1 MKQFPDPA
9 STRQALPRELQELYK
24 HPLPS
29 SRGGPLFNAFS
40 YPTKISPQAVAL
52 YIATHT
58 RPGATVLDAFAGSG
72 TTGLAAH
79 LCDRPTRDMRQLAAV
94 MGLNP
99 VWGPRHAVLYELG
112 VIGSFVAE
120 VMCHPPD
127 PHLFEQEAAALV
139 RGGYAALGALLT
151 VVDDRGCAGVLRHA
165 IWSDVL
171 RCPHCG
177 HEYSFWDV
185 AVARQPLRLRDANE
199 HCGCPACETTMRLGA
214 AVHATEEVFDELLGR
229 SVERRKRVPVRIYGR
244 TGTRKWQREVLPSD
258 LELLRQVDSHPLPA
272 STPVAPLKLGDLYR
286 SGYHFGMTHLHHL
299 YTRRNLIS
307 VATLLELVERREAS
321 VRDALRLL
329 VLSYNQ
335 SHATLMTR
343 VVIKSG
349 QADFVLTGAQSGV
362 LYVSSLPAEKN
373 VIDGVARKVKALRD
387 SFALVRDSRSTVTVR
402 NRSSTALVEA
412 EQSIDY
418 VFTDPPFADFI
429 PYAEI
434 NQVNDLW
441 LGRRTDDADEAVV
454 SGAQGKSLD
463 DYENL
468 MARVFSEMGRVL
480 KDEAKATVVFHAAK
494 ASVWAALQ
502 RAYRRAGLE
511 VAAASVLDK
520 LQASFK
526 QVVST
531 VSVKGDPLL
540 LLTKDVACARQRHS
554 GEALIVEL
562 LAQARASGDATEHAP
577 SRLYSR
583 YVNRC
588 LGDGVAVELDA
599 ERFYAMVQAA
609 TQ

>member
-9 STRQALPRELQELYK
+9 STRQAVPRELQELYK

-40 YPTKISPQAVAL
+40 YPTKISPEAVAL

-79 LCDRPTRDMRQLAAV
+79 LCDRPTREMRQLAAV

-139 RGGYAALGALLT
+139 HDGYAAVGGLLA
-151 VVDDRGCAGVLRHA
+151 VADDRGCPGVLRHA

-171 RCPHCG
+171 LCPHCG
-177 HEYSFWDV
+177 HEQSFWEV
-185 AVARQPLRLRDANE
+185 AVCRQPLRLREADE
-199 HCGCPACETTMRLGA
+199 PHVCPACATTTRLGA
-214 AVHATEEVFDELLGR
+214 AGRATEVVFDELLGQ
-229 SVERRKRVPVRIYGR
+229 SVERRKRVPVRIHGR

-258 LELLRQVDSHPLPA
+258 LELLRQVDAHPLPA

-307 VATLLELVERREAS
+307 VATLLELVERRDAR

-343 VVIKSG
+343 VVVKSG
-349 QADFVLTGAQSGV
+349 QTDFVLTGAQSGV
-362 LYVSSLPAEKN
+362 LYVSSLPVEKN
-373 VIDGVARKVKALRD
+373 VIDGIARKVKPLRD
-387 SFALVRDSRSTVTVR
+387 SFALVRDSRSTVVVR
-402 NRSSTALVEA
+402 NRSSTALVEG
-412 EQSIDY
+412 ERSIDY

-454 SGAQGKSLD
+454 SAAQGKSLG
-463 DYENL
+463 DYEHL
-468 MARVFSEMGRVL
+468 MTRVFSELGRVL
-480 KDEAKATVVFHAAK
+480 KDEGKATVVFHAAK

-502 RAYRRAGLE
+502 RAYRRAGFE

-540 LLTKDVACARQRHS
+540 LLTKEVACVRPRHS
-554 GEALIVEL
+554 GEALIAEL
-562 LAQARASGDATEHAP
+562 LAQARRSGDAAEHAP

-588 LGDGVAVELDA
+588 LGDGVAVEFDA
-599 ERFYAMVQAA
+599 EKFYAMLQAA
-609 TQ
+609 AQ